1 MPSERCPRRKAPWK
15 TESSR
20 CDLRGFAEIL
30 EISRS
35 KTYELIA
42 DGSIPSIRIGASV
55 RVPVQSLREWIER
68 QVQPVEQRAA
78 GR

>member
-1 MPSERCPRRKAPWK
+1 MEEGKLA
-15 TESSR
+15 
-20 CDLRGFAEIL
+20 LRPARVAEIL

-55 RVPVQSLREWIER
+55 RVPVQSLRDWINR
-68 QVQPVEQRAA
+68 QVQPAEQRAES
-78 GR
+78 R